1 MEKKLSH
8 DSVIPL
14 YYQLKEILLEN
25 IESGNWKPDDMIP
38 SEIQLQQEYNIS
50 RNTVKKALDELV
62 QEGWLTRIQG
72 KGTFVSAPKIEQ
84 SLTNFYSFSKVMKK
98 RGLNPRDIILEFK
111 ENDPRLGISKKLQIS
126 DHKKVYELKRL
137 RCSGDD
143 PIILETSF
151 IPKDLFPNL
160 SVKMLENNSLY
171 DVMQNKYGIYVT
183 KAKEIFEPVLI
194 RSHESM
200 ILQVGEGNPALL
212 LERIAY
218 DNQGVPVEFCRSL
231 IRGDRCRFYTEL
243 L

>member
-1 MEKKLSH
+1 LEKKLSN
-8 DSVIPL
+8 DSFIPL

-25 IESGNWKPDDMIP
+25 IESGNWKPEYMIP

-62 QEGWLTRIQG
+62 QEGMLNRIQG

-84 SLTNFYSFSKVMKK
+84 SLSSFYSFSKVMES
-98 RGLNPRDIILEFK
+98 RGLNPKDIILSLV
-111 ENDPRLGISKKLQIS
+111 ENEAKLGVSKKLQLS
-126 DHKKVYELKRL
+126 ENNQVYELQRL
-137 RCSGDD
+137 RCSGDE
-143 PIILETSF
+143 PIILETSY
-151 IPKDLFPNL
+151 IPKHLFPNL
-160 SVKMLENNSLY
+160 SVKMLDKNSLY
-171 DVMQNKYGIYVT
+171 DVMQKDYGIYVT
-183 KAKEIFEPVLI
+183 KAKEVFEPVLI

-200 ILQVGEGNPALL
+200 ILQVGEGNPALF

-218 DNQGVPVEFCRSL
+218 DNQGVAVEFCRSL

>member
-1 MEKKLSH
+1 MEKKLNTA
-8 DSVIPL
+8 SVIPL

-25 IESGNWKPDDMIP
+25 IESGAWNPGFMIP
-38 SEIQLQQEYNIS
+38 SEIQLQHEYNIS

-62 QEGWLTRIQG
+62 QEGMLNRIQG

-84 SLTNFYSFSKVMKK
+84 SLSSFYSFSKVMKS
-98 RGLNPRDIILEFK
+98 RGLNPKDIILSLK
-111 ENDPRLGISKKLQIS
+111 ENEARVGVAKKLQLS
-126 DHKKVYELKRL
+126 ENNQVFELNRL
-137 RCSGDD
+137 RCSGDE
-143 PIILETSF
+143 PIILETSY
-151 IPKDLFPNL
+151 IPTQLFPNL
-160 SVKMLENNSLY
+160 TAKMLENNSLY
-171 DVMQNKYGIYVT
+171 DVMQKEYGIYVT
-183 KAKEIFEPVLI
+183 KAKEVFEPVLI

-218 DNQGVPVEFCRSL
+218 DNQGIPVEFCRSL